1 MSFQQNGANEGK
13 IYLVLLVFCSSQNSG
28 SFSILLLREGLVLNE
43 QWCAEVEELEAFNLE
58 NGLM

>member
-1 MSFQQNGANEGK
+1 MAFPQNRANERKLSCPLGILFK
-13 IYLVLLVFCSSQNSG
+13 PNSG
-28 SFSILLLREGLVLNE
+28 SFSILLLRVGCILNE